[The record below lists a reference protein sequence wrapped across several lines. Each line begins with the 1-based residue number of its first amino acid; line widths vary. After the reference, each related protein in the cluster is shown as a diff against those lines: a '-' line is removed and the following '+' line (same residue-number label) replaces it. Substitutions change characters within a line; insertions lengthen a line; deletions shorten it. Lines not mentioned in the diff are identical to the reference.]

1 MNPLMNSLLRF
12 FCVVFFI
19 LVASAAAQAGDY
31 YNGAGIDTYDPVSG
45 LYYKAITTDTK
56 KEGLLSSS
64 SSHRITNINIFDP
77 ADGSYRALF
86 SQNVNGRISNVCFEY
101 GFKDG
106 SVLFNGDMQ
115 PCAAKNNQSLAKR
128 DPKDKILAAV
138 ELPEN
143 KGIEL
148 FTADKH
154 GKNLRRIVHVPPGAS
169 WHIDVRNSKLRVV
182 NQVGQ
187 QIKLENFDW

>member
-1 MNPLMNSLLRF
+1 MNSLLRF
-12 FCVVFFI
+12 FSVVFF
-19 LVASAAAQAGDY
+19 VFFASAAARAGDY
-31 YNGAGIDTYDPVSG
+31 YSGAGIDTYDPVSG
-45 LYYKAITTDTK
+45 LYYKSITTDTK

-64 SSHRITNINIFDP
+64 SSQRITNINIFDP
-77 ADGSYRALF
+77 VDGSSRSLF
-86 SQNVNGRISNVCFEY
+86 SQNVMGRISMVCFES

-115 PCAAKNNQSLAKR
+115 PCAAKNNQSLTKR
-128 DPKDKILAAV
+128 EPKDKILAAV

-148 FTADKH
+148 FSADKR
-154 GKNLRRIVHVPPGAS
+154 GKNLRRITSVPAGAS

-187 QIKLENFDW
+187 QLKLEAFDW

>member
-1 MNPLMNSLLRF
+1 MNCLLRF
-12 FCVVFFI
+12 FNVAFVV

-31 YNGAGIDTYDPVSG
+31 YNGVGIDTYDPVSG

-64 SSHRITNINIFDP
+64 SSQRITNINIFDP
-77 ADGSYRALF
+77 ADGSSRALF
-86 SQNVNGRISNVCFEY
+86 SQNVTGRISNVCFES

-115 PCAAKNNQSLAKR
+115 PYVAKNNHSLAKR
-128 DPKDKILAAV
+128 DPKDKILVSV
-138 ELPEN
+138 ELPES
-143 KGIEL
+143 KGTEL
-148 FTADKH
+148 FTADKR
-154 GKNLRRIVHVPPGAS
+154 GKNVRRIATVPSGSS
-169 WHIDVRNSKLRVV
+169 WHMDVRNSKLRVV

-187 QIKLENFDW
+187 QFKLESFDW

>member
-1 MNPLMNSLLRF
+1 MNSLLRF
-12 FCVVFFI
+12 LSVAFCVF
-19 LVASAAAQAGDY
+19 VASATARAGDY

-45 LYYKAITTDTK
+45 LYYKTITTDTK

-64 SSHRITNINIFDP
+64 SSQRITNINIFDP
-77 ADGSYRALF
+77 ADGSSRALF
-86 SQNVNGRISNVCFEY
+86 SQNVTGRISIFCFES

-106 SVLFNGDMQ
+106 AVLFNGDMQ

-128 DPKDKILAAV
+128 EPKDKILAAV
-138 ELPEN
+138 ELTEN
-143 KGIEL
+143 KGIEI
-148 FTADKH
+148 FTADKR
-154 GKNLRRIVHVPPGAS
+154 GKNLRRIAIVPAGAS

-187 QIKLENFDW
+187 QLKLENFDW